1 MHSTLVPH
9 GVARRAQRFLAV
21 GGVLVA
27 CAASFAAGAIVQ
39 SGQTG
44 PSFVSATG
52 TRIRPLL
59 GADALGGTALE
70 VAEISFPANADS
82 GDHPHQ
88 STEIFYVVSGELEH
102 IVNGQSTLLRPGMA
116 GFVRPPDRVRH
127 KTTAPTKAVVIWAPA
142 GEADR
147 VTRTWKRE
155 P

>member
-1 MHSTLVPH
+1 MQGVRPTLIV
-9 GVARRAQRFLAV
+9 V
-21 GGVLVA
+21 GVLAA
-27 CAASFAAGAIVQ
+27 CGMSFAAGRAMQ
-39 SGQTG
+39 DATRG
-44 PSFVSATG
+44 PSFLSASG

-59 GADALGGTALE
+59 GAEALGGTALE
-70 VAEISFPANADS
+70 LAEITFPANADS
-82 GDHPHQ
+82 GEHPHQ

-102 IVNGQSTLLRPGMA
+102 IVNGSSTRLTPGMA

-127 KTTAPTKAVVIWAPA
+127 KTTAVTKAVVIWAPA